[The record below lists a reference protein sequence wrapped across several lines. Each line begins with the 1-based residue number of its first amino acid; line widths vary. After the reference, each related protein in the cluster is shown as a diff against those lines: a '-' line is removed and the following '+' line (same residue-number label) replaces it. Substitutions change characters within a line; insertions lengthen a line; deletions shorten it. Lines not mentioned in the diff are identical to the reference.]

1 MPAKVNKPATNQ
13 NNSNPRSYKTI
24 KESRDFADTLDQFFT
39 KNTKLFLYLS
49 LFLSVLFSILL
60 FDVKPGI
67 GGDDSSYIIRT
78 YNLVKDGTYP
88 SFQGPMYPFILAPFI
103 ALFGIKL
110 PLLKALSLI
119 FIVLSIYFTYKAFEK
134 KFPQSV
140 LILSILLLS
149 INYNLLFFS
158 SQTYSEGF
166 FIFVQS
172 LFLWIMSR
180 NFFSG
185 ADPETLSFK
194 KFILPGFLLFVLA
207 ITRNIAYVAIAAT
220 AGYFL
225 LNKQWRS
232 CLKILLSF
240 IIFFVLFEIIKRL
253 IWGNTGFQL
262 SNQGSSLLLKDFYN
276 PALGKEDLP
285 GFINRFF
292 GNSDLYFSK
301 HLFNFI
307 GFRIDNLQI
316 STPHTILAWTL
327 LLNAF
332 FWAFKKNKWMLLIS
346 VYTICICVGTFISVQ
361 TRWDQWRLIINV
373 FPLILLSVMAGLYY
387 TFKHKKTVAL
397 QIIPLLLSIIIFFGS
412 FKITVQKSK
421 IQEEILAKNLKGNLL
436 YGYTPDWVNYIQMS
450 KWAAKNTPSDK
461 LTAVRKADISFLYG
475 ERKFYGITKVP
486 SLTVDSFLKTLPDTA
501 QYISIKLEDKDYNTI
516 ATNEALRLKIV
527 GFVNGKFVFKNM
539 PTEDGH
545 IIAVLRFSKNE
556 VQHWEAILQQ
566 MGFTYEM
573 NSIPFIQSLKT
584 LQADY
589 AIYIPEMLIDNLKT
603 ANVRYLLMANLRA
616 NPNENTGNIIT
627 TLHRFVYFI
636 QLKYPNMFR
645 LVNTIGDVENAE
657 LLEIL
662 Y

>member
-1 MPAKVNKPATNQ
+1 MAAKNNKPSSNQ
-13 NNSNPRSYKTI
+13 NNTNSRSNKIT
-24 KESRDFADTLDQFFT
+24 KESRDFADNLDQYFT
-39 KNTKLFLYLS
+39 KNAKLFLYLS
-49 LFLSVLFSILL
+49 LFLSILFSILL

-78 YNLVKDGTYP
+78 YNLVKEGTFP
-88 SFQGPMYPFILAPFI
+88 SFQGPMYPFVLAPFI

-110 PLLKALSLI
+110 PLLKSLSLI

-134 KFPQSV
+134 KIPQSILV
-140 LILSILLLS
+140 LSILLLS
-149 INYNLLFFS
+149 FNYNLLFFS
-158 SQTYSEGF
+158 SQTYSEGLF
-166 FIFVQS
+166 LLVQS
-172 LFLWIMSR
+172 LFLWIMSHT
-180 NFFSG
+180 FFTENSS
-185 ADPETLSFK
+185 DTLPFK
-194 KFILPGFLLFVLA
+194 KYILPGFLLFFMAL
-207 ITRNIAYVAIAAT
+207 TRNIAYIAIAAT
-220 AGYFL
+220 VGYFI

-232 CLKILLSF
+232 SIKIVLSF
-240 IIFFVLFEIIKRL
+240 AIFFVLFEIIKRL
-253 IWGNTGFQL
+253 VWGNTSFQL
-262 SNQGSSLLLKDFYN
+262 SNQGSGLLLKDFYN
-276 PALGKEDLP
+276 PALGQEDLP

-307 GFRIDNLQI
+307 GFRIDNLQT
-316 STPHTILAWTL
+316 STPHTILAWAL
-327 LLNAF
+327 LLNAL

-346 VYTICICVGTFISVQ
+346 IYTICMCVGTFLSVQ
-361 TRWDQWRLIINV
+361 TRWDQWRLIIIL

-387 TFKHKKTVAL
+387 PFKNKKLVAF
-397 QIIPLLLSIIIFFGS
+397 QIIPLLLSVIIFFGS

-486 SLTVDSFLKTLPDTA
+486 SLTVDSFLKTLSDTA
-501 QYISIKLEDKDYNTI
+501 QYICIKLEDKDYNTI
-516 ATNEALRLKIV
+516 ASNETLRSKIV
-527 GFVNGKFVFKNM
+527 GFVNGKFIFKNI

-545 IIAVLRFSKNE
+545 IVAVLRFSKNE
-556 VQHWEAILQQ
+556 VQHWEPIIQQ

-573 NSIPFIQSLKT
+573 NSIPFIRSLQT

-589 AIYIPEMLIDNLKT
+589 AIYVPEMLIDNLKA

-645 LVNTIGDVENAE
+645 IVNTIGDVENAE